1 MLVALMASGT
11 VGAFVA
17 RALRVPLWPMTG
29 AIVGAAVLH
38 LVLGGA
44 SQVPAWWS
52 LLAQVLVGTA
62 VGSRVNPGLV
72 REFRAVLVPGTV
84 AVLSI
89 VLAGIGLGLA
99 IAVTGL
105 VDPIVAIFGLVPGG
119 VGEMVAAVT
128 ALGGDSSV
136 VAGMHLVRLLVVLS
150 LLPILVRWVQRRR
163 ERPPGSPRPQPGGNP

>member
-1 MLVALMASGT
+1 MLVALMASGA

-105 VDPIVAIFGLVPGG
+105 
-119 VGEMVAAVT
+119 AA
-128 ALGGDSSV
+128 AASV
-136 VAGMHLVRLLVVLS
+136 SRPASQVLVRDCMQAVCTRCSLRAFADDGTRHVL
-150 LLPILVRWVQRRR
+150 W
-163 ERPPGSPRPQPGGNP
+163 